1 MAQSLIK
8 RAIDVDQYNM
18 DDYEYY
24 ESSSDW
30 TDKLKS
36 LVFGQE
42 VEEGSTQINTWYVNF
57 NDSFYKTVLFAV

>member
-1 MAQSLIK
+1 MAKSLIK

-30 TDKLKS
+30 ADKLKS
-36 LVFGQE
+36 LVFGQAQQ
-42 VEEGSTQINTWYVNF
+42 EEGSTQINTW
-57 NDSFYKTVLFAV
+57 

>member
-8 RAIDVDQYNM
+8 REIDVDQYNV
-18 DDYEYY
+18 DDYESYY

-36 LVFGQE
+36 LIFGQE
-42 VEEGSTQINTWYVNF
+42 VEEGSTQINTW
-57 NDSFYKTVLFAV
+57 

>member
-42 VEEGSTQINTWYVNF
+42 VVEGSTQINTWYVNF
-57 NDSFYKTVLFAV
+57 NDSFHKTVLFAL